1 MDKNITQF
9 MKVPE
14 LKPDA
19 ELHLVQEGKDYK
31 TTVGDVSGLSKSA
44 VVEIQEFLESNIA
57 ILNAEIGQRWYLTD
71 TREIQE
77 VIAKNQVTG
86 SLKFKYYVPYND
98 AIYMNIS
105 DGRLYRWD
113 GNSFVYIV
121 KNGGAVSIE
130 LFAPK
135 KVREG
140 LVEFTQEN
148 GFYIVGVKEDT
159 KLDIFFDDRFDL
171 NKRLIINQIVVS
183 QIIFPDNIVWL
194 ETPDFSQPGVY
205 HVEFKI
211 CVQDPTK
218 LLALVT
224 FKEPVVL

>member
-86 SLKFKYYVPYND
+86 SLKFKYYVTIIMMP
-98 AIYMNIS
+98 
-105 DGRLYRWD
+105 
-113 GNSFVYIV
+113 
-121 KNGGAVSIE
+121 SI
-130 LFAPK
+130 
-135 KVREG
+135 
-140 LVEFTQEN
+140 
-148 GFYIVGVKEDT
+148 
-159 KLDIFFDDRFDL
+159 
-171 NKRLIINQIVVS
+171 
-183 QIIFPDNIVWL
+183 
-194 ETPDFSQPGVY
+194 
-205 HVEFKI
+205 
-211 CVQDPTK
+211 
-218 LLALVT
+218 
-224 FKEPVVL
+224 

>member
-9 MKVPE
+9 TKVSE

-31 TTVGDVSGLSKSA
+31 TTVGDVSGLSRPS

-57 ILNAEIGQRWYLTD
+57 ISKAEIGQRWYSTD
-71 TREIQE
+71 TREIRE
-77 VIAKNQVTG
+77 VIAKDRVTG
-86 SLKFKYYVPYND
+86 SLKFKYYEPYND
-98 AIYMNIS
+98 AVYMNIS
-105 DGRLYRWD
+105 DGKSYRWGRD
-113 GNSFVYIV
+113 SFVDIM
-121 KNGGAVSIE
+121 KNGGAVSVE

-135 KVREG
+135 KVRDG
-140 LVEFTQEN
+140 LAEFTQEN
-148 GFYIVGVKEDT
+148 GIYIVRVEEDM
-159 KLDIFFDDRFDL
+159 KLDILFDDRFDL

-183 QIIFPDNIVWL
+183 QIVFPDNVVWL

-205 HVEFKI
+205 HIELKI
-211 CVQDPTK
+211 CVQNPTK

-224 FKEPVVL
+224 FKEPVL